1 MIRQQRCARAP
12 ALWRQK
18 RSRRHSKLVV
28 CSIFA
33 ALAVKFIHMIG
44 VSIRRLTPELASSFP
59 SVADEVF
66 DAEPTREHLEKL
78 ALMPG
83 HALFVG
89 IGGEAVVGQLLAM
102 IQFQADR
109 PPQLYI
115 DNLGVAPPFKRQGV
129 ARGLFDAAMA
139 WGRDSGCESV
149 WLATDVGNSE
159 ARGFYASLG
168 FTREPADVYSGS
180 L

>member
-1 MIRQQRCARAP
+1 MIHRRQCGPAP
-12 ALWRQK
+12 VLWQPAG
-18 RSRRHSKLVV
+18 SRRDTKPIGR
-28 CSIFA
+28 SIFA
-33 ALAVKFIHMIG
+33 VLVVRIAHMIG

-66 DAEPTREHLEKL
+66 DAKPTAEHLEKL

-89 IGGEAVVGQLLAM
+89 VGGEVVVGQLLAM

-109 PPQLYI
+109 APQLYI

-129 ARGLFDAAMA
+129 ARGLFDAAMS
-139 WGRDSGCESV
+139 WGRDSGCDTV

>member
-1 MIRQQRCARAP
+1 MIRRRQCGRVPGRWRLARNTRCKKLTAR
-12 ALWRQK
+12 
-18 RSRRHSKLVV
+18 
-28 CSIFA
+28 SIFA
-33 ALAVKFIHMIG
+33 ALIVRITAMIG

-59 SVADEVF
+59 SVAEDVF
-66 DAEPTREHLEKL
+66 DAEPSGEHLEKL

-139 WGRDSGCESV
+139 WGRDSGCDSV